1 MMKMIT
7 EKSPNNSWMVI
18 ILFAVMSCITSP
30 VSAGNFFRRLDSL
43 LAVRYYNSKIDTNY
57 VVRPKTKWTLKAR
70 YNLSGNRIESEG
82 REMGSHFKSEINSNF
97 KSTFSVG
104 ATYRGF
110 SLALALNPAK
120 LAGKY
125 RDYEIN
131 LNSYGKSFG
140 WDFIYQNA
148 KNFNGWYDQDG
159 KPRIDLPADKL
170 TVITFNMNLY
180 YAFNNK
186 KFSYPAAFSQSYIQK
201 RSAGSFLLAASGMHQ
216 RANYKWEETIKLLM
230 TNIGIGAG
238 YAYNFVPG
246 KGWLLHIS
254 ALPTFIVYSHTSVKL
269 NDVKVPLHYNFPEVI
284 ITGRGA
290 VVHQIKNIFYGL
302 SMVYNFSNIGSEET
316 LTVHNQK
323 WRLRAFFG
331 IRL

>member
-18 ILFAVMSCITSP
+18 ILFAVMSCITST
-30 VSAGNFFRRLDSL
+30 VSAGNFFHRLDSL

>member
-18 ILFAVMSCITSP
+18 ILFAVMSCITST

-110 SLALALNPAK
+110 SLNLALNPAK

-148 KNFNGWYDQDG
+148 KNFNGWYNQDG

>member
-1 MMKMIT
+1 MMKMVTKKPSNNGWIIIT
-7 EKSPNNSWMVI
+7 
-18 ILFAVMSCITSP
+18 LFAVMSCITST

>member
-1 MMKMIT
+1 MMKKIT
-7 EKSPNNSWMVI
+7 KKSPNNGWMVI
-18 ILFAVMSCITSP
+18 ILFAVMSFMSTNL
-30 VSAGNFFRRLDSL
+30 SAGNFFRRLDSL
-43 LAVRYYNSKIDTNY
+43 MTVRYYKSKIDTNY
-57 VVRPKTKWTLKAR
+57 VVRPQSKWTLKAR
-70 YNLSGNRIESEG
+70 YNLSGNHINTEG
-82 REMGSHFKSEINSNF
+82 REMGTHFKSEIKSNF
-97 KSTFSVG
+97 KSTFSFG

-110 SLALALNPAK
+110 SLSLALNPAR
-120 LAGKY
+120 LRGEN

-148 KNFNGWYDQDG
+148 QNFKGWYDQDG
-159 KPRIDLPADKL
+159 KSRLDLPSDKL
-170 TVITFNMNLY
+170 SVITFNLNFY

-186 KFSYPAAFSQSYIQK
+186 KFSYPAAFSQSYIQR

-216 RANYKWEETIKLLM
+216 RANYKWEETVKLLM

-254 ALPTFIVYSHTSVKL
+254 ALPTFIVYSHTSARL
-269 NDVKVPLHYNFPEVI
+269 NDVKVPLHYDFPEVI

-290 VVHQIKNIFYGL
+290 IVHQIKKVFYGL
-302 SMVYNFSNIGSEET
+302 SMVYNFTNIGSEET